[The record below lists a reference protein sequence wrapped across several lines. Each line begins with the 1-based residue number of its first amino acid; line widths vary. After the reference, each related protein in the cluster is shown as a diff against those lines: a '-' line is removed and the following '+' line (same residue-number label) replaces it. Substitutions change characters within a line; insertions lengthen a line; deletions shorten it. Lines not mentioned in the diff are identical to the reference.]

1 MEYSVKVTQD
11 TPLCAKWKP
20 FAESLLTATPDTGKA
35 CNASRDCPAAKRC
48 FVASRRETAASNY
61 YDVLQLDEEDHEE
74 QEYFA
79 FGIHPAPALTH
90 QTGCDL
96 LLPQTLSLKGQ
107 AAFRQAETELEGT
120 MRWVYHAL

>member
-1 MEYSVKVTQD
+1 MLCSVELTQVAS
-11 TPLCAKWKP
+11 LCTKWKP
-20 FAESLLTATPDTGKA
+20 FAESLLTGSPDTGKA

-48 FVASRRETAASNY
+48 FVASRKTSNY
-61 YDVLQLDEEDHEE
+61 YDVLQLDAEDHEE

-79 FGIHPAPALTH
+79 FGIRPSPALTH
-90 QTGCDL
+90 RTGCDL

-107 AAFRQAETELEGT
+107 AAFRQAEMELEGT